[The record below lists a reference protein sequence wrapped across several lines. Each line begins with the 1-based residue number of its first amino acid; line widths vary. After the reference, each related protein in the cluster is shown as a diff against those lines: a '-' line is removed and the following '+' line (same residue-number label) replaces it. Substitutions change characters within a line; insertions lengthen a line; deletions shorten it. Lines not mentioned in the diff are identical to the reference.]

1 MNAPSIASVDQRV
14 ANQIGS
20 LMIENARLS
29 TVVEQA
35 NAVIE
40 KLKEENAELKAKAAG
55 AKTPVNDTPPL
66 LDAAE

>member
-1 MNAPSIASVDQRV
+1 MNAPSIASVDQRI

-29 TVVEQA
+29 TMVEQA

-40 KLKEENAELKAKAAG
+40 KLKEENAKLKAEAAEGENVANG
-55 AKTPVNDTPPL
+55 APPL